1 MAKMT
6 EEHKT
11 KMRVAKEAA
20 ASLREKE
27 KDSKGDT
34 LMPEGSKERAR
45 YNIAP
50 ETAKAT
56 YCKAVEGKSKTAAIK
71 AFCQMCMGWENM
83 IYEITN
89 CTDPACPLYKHRPYR

>member
-1 MAKMT
+1 MNMKNPEHLAKM
-6 EEHKT
+6 
-11 KMRVAKEAA
+11 RAAKEASA
-20 ASLREKE
+20 QKRENE
-27 KDSKGDT
+27 KDGKGDT

-56 YCKAVEGKSKTAAIK
+56 YRKAVEGKSKTAAIK
-71 AFCQMCMGWENM
+71 AFCQMCIGWENM

-89 CTDPACPLYKHRPYR
+89 CTDPACPLYRHSL